1 MKPLEGVR
9 KAGVKNIYWG
19 ESSFGAYV
27 RGKQH
32 LKALERPQKH
42 QENAFVRHREDF
54 HSGEEAAVKFK
65 FEIVRCYSKCM
76 GRLVGEGCHI
86 QSPEADICMNGK
98 LDHYRPG
105 VGKVIIT
112 NMVQSGR
119 RRNRNTG

>member
-1 MKPLEGVR
+1 M
-9 KAGVKNIYWG
+9 
-19 ESSFGAYV
+19 

-32 LKALERPQKH
+32 LKAPERPQKH
-42 QENAFVRHREDF
+42 QENAFVRYHEDF
-54 HSGEEAAVKFK
+54 HSGEEAAVKIK

-105 VGKVIIT
+105 VGKVLIT
-112 NMVQSGR
+112 NMVHLEGGETEILAEPDHVFFTVPALSPALIL
-119 RRNRNTG
+119 